1 MRHATIGLT
10 AIVMLFAATASA
22 ATPAQSRIQA
32 ARSLK
37 NTFDRSDVR
46 GFGLRFIVRGRQCDV
61 LQVEGGEVN
70 LYEEMMHALAN
81 GTVMY
86 GKILPGGVNQFA
98 FKHGFRRVIYTNEGN
113 ATYTSFGQPKLTR
126 SELKKMQRC
135 TDSIAAKLSAPEP
148 KTPTPSVPAFEP
160 LSWAKA
166 RVGTKLFDGAYKH
179 TATIVAIRRSEDII
193 EVKYVKSGS
202 VEPKLLSA
210 VSRFWYVRK

>member
-1 MRHATIGLT
+1 MKYATIAVT
-10 AIVMLFAATASA
+10 TIVMFCAGAASA
-22 ATPAQSRIQA
+22 ATPAQSRMQA
-32 ARSLK
+32 ARSLES
-37 NTFDRSDVR
+37 TFGRSEIA
-46 GFGLRFIVRGRQCDV
+46 GFGLRFVVRGKQCDV
-61 LQVEGGEVN
+61 LQVESGEVN

-98 FKHGFRRVIYTNEGN
+98 FSHGFRRVIYTNEGN

-126 SELKKMQRC
+126 TELKKMQRC
-135 TDSIAAKLSAPEP
+135 TDSIAAKLSAPEA
-148 KTPTPSVPAFEP
+148 KTPVPSPPAFEP

-166 RVGTKLFDGAYKH
+166 RIGTKLFDGAYKH
-179 TATIVAIRRSEDII
+179 EATIVALRRSEGII
-193 EVKYVKSGS
+193 EVKYVRSGA

>member
-1 MRHATIGLT
+1 MKYAIISLTATILFSAT
-10 AIVMLFAATASA
+10 AASA
-22 ATPAQSRIQA
+22 ATPAQARVKA
-32 ARSLK
+32 ARSLE
-37 NTFDRSDVR
+37 NTFDRSDLR

-61 LQVEGGEVN
+61 LQVEGGDVN

-81 GTVMY
+81 GTLMY
-86 GKILPGGVNQFA
+86 GQILPGGVNQYA

-126 SELKKMQRC
+126 TELKKMQRC
-135 TDSIAAKLSAPEP
+135 TDSIAAKLSAPER
-148 KTPTPSVPAFEP
+148 KTGAPAVPAFEP

-166 RVGTKLFDGAYKH
+166 RVGTTLFDGAYKH
-179 TATIVAIRRSEDII
+179 TATIVAIRRSEGII
-193 EVKYVKSGS
+193 EVKYVKSGT

>member
-1 MRHATIGLT
+1 MKYATIAVT
-10 AIVMLFAATASA
+10 AFIIFCTAAASA
-22 ATPAQSRIQA
+22 ITPAQTRMQA
-32 ARSLK
+32 ARSLET
-37 NTFDRSDVR
+37 TFDSSQLQ

-70 LYEEMMHALAN
+70 LHEQMMHALAN

-86 GKILPGGVNQFA
+86 GQILPGGVNQFA
-98 FKHGFRRVIYTNEGN
+98 FKHGFRRVIYTNEGD

-126 SELKKMQRC
+126 TELKKMQRC
-135 TDSIAAKLSAPEP
+135 TDTIAAKLSAPEA
-148 KTPTPSVPAFEP
+148 KTPVPSPPAFEP
-160 LSWAKA
+160 LSWGKA

-179 TATIVAIRRSEDII
+179 EATIVALRRSEGII
-193 EVKYVKSGS
+193 EVKYVRSGA